1 MNQPATQWHRH
12 QAQRQHL
19 RDLYRDSTSRLSET
33 KSRWAWASR
42 SWSIATMWRCWLQW
56 HTRPCSRLEDFSL
69 RQMTTM
75 MVRMKRASRTGVH
88 IEDWLTKTWRCWRQ
102 FLWTNSCWQVTNAE
116 ISVGSCPGAWH
127 TTTEPRIRKKWP
139 IPNGAARVPT
149 PISRLG
155 PAAHREK
162 WARQS
167 GPRFNVRLWYTVICV
182 IRHVTRSYLYT
193 RIQPGWTIKQVWSHS
208 IKVKSATSGSF

>member
-1 MNQPATQWHRH
+1 MAWH
-12 QAQRQHL
+12 QAQSQHL

-127 TTTEPRIRKKWP
+127 TTTEPRIGYPQRGP
-139 IPNGAARVPT
+139 GQAGRSDPFLTEQHECRR
-149 PISRLG
+149 RL
-155 PAAHREK
+155 ADLD
-162 WARQS
+162 RQH
-167 GPRFNVRLWYTVICV
+167 T
-182 IRHVTRSYLYT
+182 
-193 RIQPGWTIKQVWSHS
+193 
-208 IKVKSATSGSF
+208 VKSEQDNPDRGLMSGCDIQWYVL